1 MNELIW
7 LDRFTGAR
15 YRCGPAWQERVRNH
29 LIEGLR
35 RALGGKTTA
44 REQAAAAARFWRE
57 TYYAQLFPLRWGRQ
71 EDDGRLRR
79 SEILTPKAEIELD
92 SLANRP
98 LRRELLDED
107 RLPPILPDERR
118 GGEGWLLAD
127 RLLIEAALIG
137 VLAGQTP
144 GITPEQR
151 HAARLAA
158 LVYPFYDALSD
169 VLVADPQ
176 VEAVARVLAGEAADL
191 PAALNDIVQGVRDG
205 ALRGRQVDL
214 VLVAVQRV
222 KQYVFETHGL
232 NEIRGASTL
241 LDEVIEDLQSEVGEA
256 IGPEVVLRA
265 AGATLLFLAP
275 ASNGSSPWPA
285 RLRETFYR
293 RTGTAFP
300 AAAAVTV
307 EVQDLLDD
315 YGRAVGQAYDAIT
328 VDRAQAVRPLDATLP
343 FEARCEL
350 CGVRPAEGWDAAPGV
365 ADVPENRR
373 PICRVCK
380 TKRERGKEER
390 RGKVVDALRW
400 MGYAGRPE
408 ALGIHPQDDWLA
420 NDLGSLIPGGVRRK
434 LIGVVY
440 GDGNNFGRVS
450 MGLPDIALGL
460 QWAKRVEHTTQA
472 ATALALGQATQRA
485 AALRGWQPGGG
496 RLPLNKVP
504 FQVLA
509 LGGDDLSLFAWAPV
523 AVYFAAEFIRLTDL
537 EFRANGS
544 GRLFQEP
551 LTFSLGVVV
560 TDEKTP
566 VTRSVDFTEHQLM
579 RWAKQANK
587 HLKLDQGNVAMLLAQ
602 TAEAMPYDL
611 SRYREHVYLLGQ
623 ANGFQLCT
631 TLRPWTA
638 DELETLLVGAER
650 VLERNDLGR
659 LQRLAAA
666 FYGARQGV
674 MAGML
679 HYAYQKGRASR
690 NGGGWIQELEK
701 VLAQLQPGTLL
712 VHAPDRDKA
721 AVFGLSSAQERRNAT
736 VTWQAP
742 LLDLLELAKLMS

>member
-7 LDRFTGAR
+7 LDRFTGTR
-15 YRCGPAWQERVRNH
+15 YRCGPTWQERVRSH
-29 LIEGLR
+29 LTEGLR
-35 RALGGKTTA
+35 RALSGKTAA
-44 REQAAAAARFWRE
+44 REQADAAAHFWRE

-79 SEILTPKAEIELD
+79 SEILTPEAEIELD
-92 SLANRP
+92 SLANHP
-98 LRRELLDED
+98 LRRGLLDED
-107 RLPPILPDERR
+107 RLPPIFPDERR

-151 HAARLAA
+151 HTARLAA
-158 LVYPFYDALSD
+158 LVYPFYDSLSD
-169 VLVADPQ
+169 VLAAAPQ
-176 VEAVARVLAGEAADL
+176 LEAVARVLAGGSVDL
-191 PAALNDIVQGVRDG
+191 PTPLSDIVQGVRNG
-205 ALRGRQVDL
+205 ALQGRQVDL

-256 IGPEVVLRA
+256 IGPEAVLRA

-293 RTGTAFP
+293 RTGTTFP
-300 AAAAVTV
+300 AAAAITV
-307 EVQDLLDD
+307 EAQALLND
-315 YGRAVGQAYDAIT
+315 YGRAVRQAYDAMT
-328 VDRAQAVRPLDATLP
+328 VDRAQAVRPLYATLP

-350 CGVRPAEGWDAAPGV
+350 CGIRPAEGWDAAPGV
-365 ADVPENRR
+365 EDVPENRR
-373 PICRVCK
+373 PLCCVCK
-380 TKRERGKEER
+380 TKRERGRDER
-390 RGKVVDALRW
+390 RGKVDRALDWIGMADRRDALGVKRD
-400 MGYAGRPE
+400 GG
-408 ALGIHPQDDWLA
+408 LA
-420 NDLGSLIPGGVRRK
+420 TDLESLIPGGARRK

-440 GDGNNFGRVS
+440 GDGNNLGRVS
-450 MGLPDIALGL
+450 MKLPDIALGL

-472 ATALALGQATQRA
+472 AAALALGRATQRA
-485 AALRGWQPGGG
+485 AALRGWQPGGD
-496 RLPLNKVP
+496 RPSLSKVP
-504 FQVLA
+504 FQILA

-537 EFRANGS
+537 EFRATGS
-544 GRLFQEP
+544 DRLFQEP
-551 LTFSLGVVV
+551 LTFSLGVLV

-566 VTRSVDFTEHQLM
+566 VARSVDFTQHQLM

-602 TAEAMPYDL
+602 TAEAMPSDL
-611 SRYREHVYLLGQ
+611 SRYRENVYLLGR
-623 ANGFQLCT
+623 ANRFQLCT

-638 DELETLLVGAER
+638 DDLEVLLAGAER

-659 LQRLAAA
+659 LQRLTAA

-701 VLAQLQPGTLL
+701 TLAQLQPRTLL
-712 VHAPDRDKA
+712 VHAPHRDKA
-721 AVFGLSSAQERRNAT
+721 AVFGLPSAPERGKAT